1 MNSRFLLSTFA
12 LAALSGAPLLST
24 ELGTAYCFGT
34 NCPCGNDDPT
44 GGCINTSGVGAQLTA
59 LGSTSVSAG
68 DLAFRASR
76 LPTSS
81 LSLLVIS
88 PNQRN
93 IPFDDGRLCV
103 GPGMARMRTHLNS
116 VQTGV
121 VTFDDIY
128 TTYAAYGLVLNA
140 GETWNAQVWYRDSS
154 HQGVCGQRANLTNAY
169 TVTLTP

>member
-1 MNSRFLLSTFA
+1 MNSCFLLSTFV

-68 DLAFRASR
+68 DLAFRATR
-76 LPTSS
+76 LSTSS
-81 LSLLVIS
+81 VALLVIS

-93 IPFDDGRLCV
+93 VPFDDGRLCV

-116 VQTGV
+116 GQAGM
-121 VTFDDIY
+121 VTFVDVCS
-128 TTYAAYGLVLNA
+128 TYAAYGLLLNS

-154 HQGVCGQRANLTNAY
+154 HQGVCGGRANLTNAY